1 MTRAPVTLDRVG
13 FVTIAACLG
22 VVQFNLS
29 AAQILFGV
37 AALVWVV
44 VAFQDGRRPALPAF
58 ALPLGLYAVWTL
70 ISAAVADW
78 RAGGHE
84 AAMSLVDCKQLVLFL
99 MVPVVVRFC
108 RGGRAW
114 TTLSLIIA
122 FGAVGALVGVV
133 QFSMLG
139 YNHTENRPEGSLT
152 LYMTYSGVIM
162 LVLCA
167 AVARLLFYAEQ
178 RVWPGIA
185 VPALAVALA
194 VTFTRNAWVGAALAI
209 GCLLAIRDRRLLAVL
224 PIVALVFF
232 IAAPEAL
239 RNRALST
246 FDPAHPSNRDRIA
259 MWTIGKRIVA
269 DYPLVGVGPDRV
281 KTVYVRYRPE
291 AYVNPTNPH
300 LHNVPIQIAAERG
313 LPALALWI
321 WFIAV
326 ALRDLWRQLRRGPME
341 AVAAAGFAAVIAMLA
356 AGLFEYNFGDSEFLM
371 LLLGLMTLPFAAARS
386 GATASGT

>member
-1 MTRAPVTLDRVG
+1 MTRAPLTLDRVG
-13 FVTIAACLG
+13 FATIAACLG
-22 VVQFNLS
+22 AVQFNIS
-29 AAQILFGV
+29 TAQILFGV

-44 VAFQDGRRPALPAF
+44 VAIQDRERPAVPAF
-58 ALPLGLYAVWTL
+58 ALPLGLYAVWTA
-70 ISAAVADW
+70 ISAAASPDP
-78 RAGGHE
+78 AT
-84 AAMSLVDCKQLVLFL
+84 SLGDCKQLVLFL
-99 MVPVVVRFC
+99 MVPLVARFC
-108 RGGRAW
+108 RGDRAW

-122 FGAVGALVGVV
+122 FGAVGALIGVI

-162 LVLCA
+162 LVLCSA
-167 AVARLLFYAEQ
+167 TARLLFYPDQ
-178 RVWPGIA
+178 RIWPGIA

-209 GCLLAIRDRRLLAVL
+209 GCLLAIRDRRLLAIL
-224 PIVALVFF
+224 PIAALIFF
-232 IAAPEAL
+232 VAAPEAL
-239 RNRALST
+239 RSRALST
-246 FDPAHPSNRDRIA
+246 FDPAHPSNRDRVA

-269 DYPLVGVGPDRV
+269 DHPLVGVGPDRV
-281 KTVYVRYRPE
+281 KTVYVTYRPAE
-291 AYVNPTNPH
+291 YVNPTNPH

-326 ALRDLWRQLRRGPME
+326 ALRDLWRQMRQGPMN

-371 LLLGLMTLPFAAARS
+371 LLLVFVTLPFAADRD
-386 GATASGT
+386 GGLP